1 MWLWASAAEK
11 ELAAAQERVLA
22 AEVEVHSAGGS
33 AEGELLSLPSSPRHS
48 RRAETYSEA
57 ETCSGLWARARL
69 GLPRQGWLR
78 RLGWVSMLASV
89 DVGCAATPPSQEWP
103 CSISASTSIFI
114 SHARSAGRADSA
126 TFAFSLAFFG

>member
-48 RRAETYSEA
+48 SRAETYSEA
-57 ETCSGLWARARL
+57 ETCSGLWARA
-69 GLPRQGWLR
+69 